1 MTQGIGA
8 YPSSKTESVK
18 LELLCSCE
26 SYGIIHGPESYG
38 IIHGPESYGII
49 HGPTSMVRHR
59 LALFL
64 ILHGGLLSLSR
75 HGVDQASPDHASC
88 EAEGGSLRS
97 SARQEWRPR
106 SQTRA
111 HGQLGAKS
119 APRRQ
124 VAHVW

>member
-18 LELLCSCE
+18 LELLCSC
-26 SYGIIHGPESYG
+26 ESYG